1 MPRPTTTEE
10 YRLFRELVE
19 QHGLG
24 GALAFRFLV
33 VVTFFAL
40 IAIPML
46 LHERVF
52 QSRRGALWLALV
64 PVLGAAVCAVALV
77 LIGLAIGYWVD
88 WARVGFGALGGAGLE
103 LLYVVPAAVA
113 LVWRRYVSN
122 NRPWRDRG

>member
-1 MPRPTTTEE
+1 MRPTTPEQA
-10 YRLFRELVE
+10 RSFQELVE

-33 VVTFFAL
+33 VVTLLAL
-40 IAIPML
+40 IALPML

-77 LIGLAIGYWVD
+77 LIGLPLGHWVD
-88 WARVGFGALGGAGLE
+88 WARVGTGALFGAGLE

-113 LVWRRYVSN
+113 LMWRRYFSKK
-122 NRPWRDRG
+122 RPWRGRG